1 MKNYIFNNIRQYSWT
16 LALAGLLSCQ
26 DLDEHP
32 EGFVNPQ
39 NFYSTIVQGESA
51 LAASMQALWNYWGPG
66 YSYGY
71 PHFIHDDQLM
81 EGDLNIGNGYANELW
96 NQHYLAL
103 NNINGVLKAIKAGR
117 LEGAAQAQVD
127 QLEAQARF
135 LRAYNYFALVRLYGD
150 LPLITEDTPD
160 PVNDPVTERTP
171 VAQVY
176 ALIESDLQYAVEK
189 LPASWGGA
197 PGKPTR
203 GAAQAMLAKA
213 YLTMAT
219 APLNQAANYAKAR
232 DMAKAVMESGTYSLI
247 PSVNEV
253 FAAANKFGPENIFS
267 FISTDDDIATD
278 PQIWTPAIMEGWGD
292 ASLDIMWAENWF
304 TKRPNEPRQA
314 AYLIL
319 EYDGVPYTDFDEQR
333 PFVRKYVQP
342 YISQDQYDNFSS
354 TAIFPIIRYADVL
367 LIYAEAANMAEGGP
381 TPEAYEALNMVR
393 RRAHNL
399 PVDAASAL
407 ADLPGG
413 ASRDAFDT
421 AVIEERDFELVFE
434 FDRWFDIVRK
444 RLLQDLTNK
453 YYPENIGNYSE
464 SDYLY
469 PLPDFDA
476 KILGSQNP
484 GYTTE

>member
-1 MKNYIFNNIRQYSWT
+1 MKKYFLNIKQYAWM
-16 LALAGLLSCQ
+16 LALAGVFACQ
-26 DLDEHP
+26 DLDENP

-39 NFYSTIVQGESA
+39 NYYSTITQGESA
-51 LAASMQALWNYWGPG
+51 LAASMHALWNYWGAG

-81 EGDLNIGNGYANELW
+81 DGDLNIGNGFANDLW

-103 NNINGVLKAIKAGR
+103 NNINGVLKAIKDDR
-117 LEGAAQAQVD
+117 LEANAASID
-127 QLEAQARF
+127 QLAAQARF

-150 LPLITEDTPD
+150 LALITEDTPD
-160 PVNDPVTERTP
+160 PVNEPVSERTP
-171 VAQVY
+171 VAEVY
-176 ALIESDLQYAVEK
+176 NLIESDLLYAIEK
-189 LPASWGGA
+189 LPASWAGA

-203 GAAQAMLAKA
+203 GAAQTMLAKA

-219 APLNQAANYAKAR
+219 APLNAAANYAKAR

-253 FAAANKFGPENIFS
+253 FAASNKFGPENIFS
-267 FISTDDDIATD
+267 FISTNDDIATD

-292 ASLDIMWAENWF
+292 ASLDILWAENWF
-304 TKRPNEPRQA
+304 DKRPDEPRQE

-319 EYDGVPYTDFDEQR
+319 EWDGTPYEEFDEQR

-342 YISQDQYDNFSS
+342 YITQDQYDNFSS

-367 LIYAEAANMAEGGP
+367 LIYAEAANMAAGGP
-381 TPEAYEALNMVR
+381 TPEAYEALNSVR
-393 RRAHNL
+393 RRAYNL
-399 PVDAASAL
+399 PVDQPSAL
-407 ADLPGG
+407 ADLPAG
-413 ASRDAFDT
+413 ASQAAFDA

-444 RLLQDLTNK
+444 RLLDDLTEK
-453 YYPENIGNYSE
+453 YHPENIGNFSDD
-464 SDYLY
+464 DYLY
-469 PLPDFDA
+469 PIPDFDA
-476 KILGSQNP
+476 KILGGQNP

>member
-1 MKNYIFNNIRQYSWT
+1 MKKYLLNIKQYTWM
-16 LALAGLLSCQ
+16 LALTGVLACQ
-26 DLDEHP
+26 DLDENP

-39 NFYSTIVQGESA
+39 NYYSTITQGESA
-51 LAASMQALWNYWGPG
+51 LAASMNALWNYWGAG

-81 EGDLNIGNGYANELW
+81 DGDLNIGNGFANDLW

-103 NNINGVLKAIKAGR
+103 NNINGVLKAIRDDR
-117 LEGAAQAQVD
+117 LEADAASID
-127 QLEAQARF
+127 QLAAQARF

-150 LPLITEDTPD
+150 LALITEDTPD
-160 PVNDPVTERTP
+160 PVNEPVSERTP
-171 VAQVY
+171 VAEVY
-176 ALIESDLQYAVEK
+176 NLIESDLLYAIEK
-189 LPASWGGA
+189 LPASWAGT

-203 GAAQAMLAKA
+203 GAAQAMLAKV
-213 YLTMAT
+213 YVTMAT
-219 APLNQAANYAKAR
+219 APLNAAANYAKAR

-253 FAAANKFGPENIFS
+253 FAASNKFGPENIFS
-267 FISTDDDIATD
+267 FISTNDDIATD

-292 ASLDIMWAENWF
+292 ASLDILWAENWF
-304 TKRPNEPRQA
+304 DKRPDEPRQE

-319 EYDGVPYTDFDEQR
+319 EWDGTPFQEFDEQR

-342 YISQDQYDNFSS
+342 YITQDQYDNFSS

-367 LIYAEAANMAEGGP
+367 LIYAEAANMAAGGP
-381 TPEAYEALNMVR
+381 TPEAYEALNNVR
-393 RRAHNL
+393 RRAYNL
-399 PVDAASAL
+399 PVDQPSAL
-407 ADLPGG
+407 ADLPAG
-413 ASRDAFDT
+413 ASQAAFDA

-444 RLLQDLTNK
+444 RLLDDLTEK
-453 YYPENIGNYSE
+453 YHPENIGNFSDD
-464 SDYLY
+464 DYLY
-469 PLPDFDA
+469 PIPDFDA
-476 KILGSQNP
+476 KILGGQNP